1 MAKETNKSSKE
12 VKDKKENKNFF
23 KEFKAELKRVSWPTF
38 KQLVNN
44 TTAVIAIVLITAAIV
59 FVLDVVFKSLNSYGV
74 DKLKALVT
82 SSSSQSEEE
91 NNEAIEEESE
101 ESSSNEAE
109 IESDVISEEEA
120 NLVEETTEDATS
132 AQNSVEGNN

>member
-132 AQNSVEGNN
+132 VQNSVEESN